1 MKERLVLGI
10 GDNLLDAVLGY
21 LVVFIGLT
29 LLMTVIVIVGKVMVA
44 QSKKSSAKTEAAKPA
59 EAAAPAA
66 TAPKKLAPGSA
77 GDVKIYD
84 TDPRDAAM
92 IMAIVADKLGK
103 PLNELRFRSI
113 KEVIPDAE
121 CQTAIH
127 YLFLL
132 TPLQWCTGLSSRGFP
147 SGP

>member
-10 GDNLLDAVLGY
+10 GDNLLDAILGY
-21 LVVFIGLT
+21 AVVFIGLT

-44 QSKKSSAKTEAAKPA
+44 QSRKTSVPAAEEKPA
-59 EAAAPAA
+59 EVSNPAPAV
-66 TAPKKLAPGSA
+66 PKKLAPGSA

-92 IMAIVADKLGK
+92 IMAIVANKLGK

-113 KEVIPDAE
+113 KEVK
-121 CQTAIH
+121 
-127 YLFLL
+127 
-132 TPLQWCTGLSSRGFP
+132 
-147 SGP
+147 

>member
-59 EAAAPAA
+59 EAATPAA

-92 IMAIVADKLGK
+92 IMAIVADKLDK

-113 KEVIPDAE
+113 KEVK
-121 CQTAIH
+121 
-127 YLFLL
+127 
-132 TPLQWCTGLSSRGFP
+132 
-147 SGP
+147 